1 VICPR
6 CQTANPDEHRY
17 CPQCGTRLIERGG
30 ALGGS
35 LRDQLHRG
43 LALLVDGEWAGARTQ
58 FARCL
63 ALDPTHGASLLYL
76 GLIDCLEGAPGRARE
91 HLARA
96 VTLDPEL
103 VNAWLLLG
111 LMAESE
117 EDFAEAARC
126 YRESVARQGGAHLAN
141 QRLAFLALA
150 RGDRDEALPY
160 LRAWL
165 EGQRAETAPL
175 LHLSAALLELGNESE
190 AAATLDRALALEPE
204 APALHRRR
212 GDLCLRM
219 GQKRE
224 AAAHYQEALAAEPR
238 EVETRVKYGVTLASL
253 GEVDRAIAALEQALE
268 QDPDR
273 ADASYELGVLYYTE
287 LGDLDR
293 ALAAISRA
301 LELTP
306 QDATARMIYQELLL
320 EQGLAEDEE

>member
-17 CPQCGTRLIERGG
+17 CAQCGTRLLERGG

-35 LRDQLHRG
+35 LREQLHRG
-43 LALLVDGEWAGARTQ
+43 LALLVDGEWSGARAQ
-58 FARCL
+58 FERCL

-76 GLIDCLEGAPGRARE
+76 GLIECLQGAPGRARDR
-91 HLARA
+91 LARA
-96 VTLDPEL
+96 VALDPDL

-117 EDFAEAARC
+117 EDFSEAARC
-126 YRESVARQGGAHLAN
+126 YGEAVRRKGEAHLAN

-160 LRAWL
+160 LRAWVA
-165 EGQRAETAPL
+165 GQTDETAPL
-175 LHLSAALLELGNESE
+175 LHLSAALVELGNESE

-219 GQKRE
+219 GLKRE
-224 AAAHYQEALAAEPR
+224 ATAHFRAALAAEPG
-238 EVETRVKYGVTLASL
+238 EVETRIKYGLTLAAV
-253 GEVDRAIAALEQALE
+253 GDVDGAVAALEQAVD

-273 ADASYELGVLYYTE
+273 ADAHYELGILYYTE
-287 LGDLDR
+287 RNDLAR
-293 ALAAISRA
+293 ALVEIERAI
-301 LELTP
+301 ELDP

-320 EQGLAEDEE
+320 ERGQG